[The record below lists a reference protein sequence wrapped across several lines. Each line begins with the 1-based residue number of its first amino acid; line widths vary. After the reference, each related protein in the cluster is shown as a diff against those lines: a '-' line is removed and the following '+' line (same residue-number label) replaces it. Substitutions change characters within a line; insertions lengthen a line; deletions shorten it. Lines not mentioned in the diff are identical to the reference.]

1 MASILT
7 PSVVTLRTR
16 AAYASG
22 LVLGTTTL
30 DSLDNTFLDQSPVAT
45 SDLKA
50 IEADIALPVSG
61 AAAVLPFPAAWTTI
75 RSVYLYNR
83 DTTTPVC
90 LLFNGLKV
98 RLDPNGGTFV
108 CTMGSPNAIVGTALT
123 PATWTVQ
130 GIDPTAGSSPP
141 PTQGTVYFFATGYI

>member
-1 MASILT
+1 MSSILS

-30 DSLDNTFLDQSPVAT
+30 DSLDNTFLDQSPVLT

-50 IEADIALPVSG
+50 IEADIALPVNG
-61 AAAVLPFPAAWTTI
+61 TATVLPFPAAWTVV

-83 DTTTPVC
+83 DTTTPVA
-90 LLFNGLKV
+90 LVFNGLKV

-108 CTMGSPNAIVGTALT
+108 CTIGAPLTVTGTALT
-123 PATWTVQ
+123 PTSWTV
-130 GIDPTAGSSPP
+130 GGVDPVSGGVPA